1 MSSKI
6 LNKKSDDKNDKAEK
20 EALKEVEIVAELAPN
35 EKTKKEA
42 EKLIETVEKAEKEA
56 LKEVEIVAE
65 LAPNEKTRKEA
76 EKLIET
82 VENGSTTTLQEAK
95 ETNPQPNSIAQD
107 SSEIFDTCKQS
118 VLKLTEAISKFQP
131 QYSEAISKLQ
141 QEYMQLTRELLNKQ
155 FAAQRIWTGSNV
167 TATSTTFPNPTYTQ
181 YSEQFRR
188 QSDEI
193 TAQALSVF
201 DTSNHLALNA
211 LNAARENVKLYGMA
225 IDAMMEFNNN
235 AANAWS
241 VFLTSAQR
249 QQYFRQ

>member
-1 MSSKI
+1 MSSKNV
-6 LNKKSDDKNDKAEK
+6 NKKSDDKAEQ
-20 EALKEVEIVAELAPN
+20 
-35 EKTKKEA
+35 
-42 EKLIETVEKAEKEA
+42 EA

-76 EKLIET
+76 EELIET
-82 VENGSTTTLQEAK
+82 VETQS
-95 ETNPQPNSIAQD
+95 NSIAQD
-107 SSEIFDTCKQS
+107 SSENFDTCKQS

-141 QEYMQLTRELLNKQ
+141 QEFIQLTKELINKV

-201 DTSNHLALNA
+201 NTSNHLALNA
-211 LNAARENVKLYGMA
+211 LNVARENLKLYGK
-225 IDAMMEFNNN
+225 AMESIMEFNNN
-235 AANAWS
+235 TTNAWS